1 MSGIGFS
8 EVVILCLIGLIVLG
22 PERLPRVANQI
33 GGWLGQARR
42 MTRVMKR
49 QLEEELDLENSIK
62 PNQPTTSE
70 PTVSEPSKS
79 EYPRKSPGPS
89 VVQDTEEAES
99 SETESDDVESTEVES
114 AEAESSEV
122 ESANEHDDTYSPAH
136 ESDDVGSGVDDNEL
150 RQRKAGD
157 SDLGVDD
164 GAPDEPESDDA
175 EPAAVAEPKASDDT
189 KEKES

>member
-62 PNQPTTSE
+62 PSE
-70 PTVSEPSKS
+70 PTVSEPNKS
-79 EYPRKSPGPS
+79 DYPRKSPGPS
-89 VVQDTEEAES
+89 VVQESAEAES
-99 SETESDDVESTEVES
+99 PETESDDVESTEVES
-114 AEAESSEV
+114 AEAKSSEV

-175 EPAAVAEPKASDDT
+175 EPAALAEPKASDDT
-189 KEKES
+189 KEKDS